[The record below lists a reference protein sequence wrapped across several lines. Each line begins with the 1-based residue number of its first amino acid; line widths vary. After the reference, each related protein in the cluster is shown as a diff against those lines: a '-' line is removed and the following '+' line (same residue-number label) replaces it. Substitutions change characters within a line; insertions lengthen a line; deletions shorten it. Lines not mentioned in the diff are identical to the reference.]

1 MRVVDKEILTTAT
14 VHGLKFV
21 KLVSLVMAETAPD
34 LPKVMDILQCFCNY
48 ASPHTDEFQSL
59 YKEAKIQAAVKCAED
74 GSVEDATELIKQY
87 FASEKFFRE
96 HFGETECSSAG
107 VVNAYMPSLTMTQ
120 EVIVDSQPIAP
131 DMVLQER
138 YEPPSGAPGLQEEQS
153 LDSDMAFNDIV
164 CDIESVHGSRPLVD
178 QQLHKHAEAVMEGED
193 RQGGFS
199 NQQIEAADAELDAE
213 EEQELQVEASDQM
226 EAEPDQHVGVEL
238 NQEAGAIFHMHRCV
252 DSEIT
257 GRSEGLNG
265 TLHQQIEATERQRHE
280 VESVAKANESDRM
293 MRLDAASDVG
303 RKLDFSDSIGD
314 GDDDDGNVDVEY
326 VPEDAPLDDSMSDPY
341 EYSSDKGGAKMQM
354 TLRKKNQPT
363 SEDLPE
369 LKDLQNLEISDWFGL
384 GLKLGL
390 SEGDL
395 EVIRDDFHQNTKAQ
409 KREMFSRWLRT
420 SATPSYK
427 ELIKAL
433 KQEGDISVAD
443 ALEKKFGGAKMQIT
457 LRKKNQPISEDD
469 SNDEVQ
475 ADSERA
481 SHGKQTDP
489 KVYDLRDTNS
499 ATRGSAS
506 PAKQVKPTRRSTRL
520 SRKPAGNSHS
530 LAAQDVEVV
539 DEVVHDSS
547 DEHRTGHAHVVTS
560 TQCSTVQPCV
570 QSSSRGSRLRQ
581 VSNKTTST
589 GEIID
594 WSSDESPSVTTPP
607 SKLPKALEITRKNAT
622 SFNPPTKPR
631 SINPHPVK
639 HRIPWTK
646 KDEQTLQQAV
656 KRYGIGNWREIL
668 KNCVFDVQRTNVD
681 LKDKWRNMSK
691 VGAS

>member
-1 MRVVDKEILTTAT
+1 M
-14 VHGLKFV
+14 
-21 KLVSLVMAETAPD
+21 
-34 LPKVMDILQCFCNY
+34 
-48 ASPHTDEFQSL
+48 
-59 YKEAKIQAAVKCAED
+59 YKAAVKCAED

-87 FASEKFFRE
+87 FASEKVLMKSMLEVVGALQGDKKNVFPSSVQHFLQLHTYEAFHVSLQSFCRRGLIYEATEPCLCEFFRE

-314 GDDDDGNVDVEY
+314 GDDDGNVDVEY